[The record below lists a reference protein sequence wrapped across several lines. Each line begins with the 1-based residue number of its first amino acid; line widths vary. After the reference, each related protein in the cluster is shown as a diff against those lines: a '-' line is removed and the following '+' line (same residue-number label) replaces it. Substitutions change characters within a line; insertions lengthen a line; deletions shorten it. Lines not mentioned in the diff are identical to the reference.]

1 MAEQTQ
7 RCSIDNN
14 NIFCFVNEARHV
26 KDMVMVIN
34 LQKQPKM
41 ILENP
46 IKSQISNFQK
56 RIPKYSRYYQKIPQK
71 LSLIFLEIFQK
82 DLFVLKYERYHL
94 DLEIVEDI
102 CRHLYVYT

>member
-56 RIPKYSRYYQKIPQK
+56 RIPENPDISIKSSTNCDIKKMVCIWMCDM
-71 LSLIFLEIFQK
+71 K
-82 DLFVLKYERYHL
+82 DIIWIWK
-94 DLEIVEDI
+94 
-102 CRHLYVYT
+102 